1 MVSGTLEPSREQ
13 VGAGDNLRTVTHLQ
27 ITMEQ
32 RIRRGNG
39 YLNDRAHSTRKHAS
53 YITVDSRGR
62 AEKHSSAK
70 PCIPNFK
77 AFGPGW
83 LMPKVL
89 QTVTAAIIWGACGRM
104 ADVEEY

>member
-1 MVSGTLEPSREQ
+1 M
-13 VGAGDNLRTVTHLQ
+13 RTVTHLQ
-27 ITMEQ
+27 ITTEQ

-39 YLNDRAHSTRKHAS
+39 YLNDRSYSRAKHAS
-53 YITVDSRGR
+53 YITVDKRGR
-62 AEKHSSAK
+62 QTKVSSHT
-70 PCIPNFK
+70 NGLSFR